1 MRLTHPAPPSPRT
14 QSRNRVRGGDINCAI
29 GVVDRCGRGVTMRA
43 ELFERVRELRDGRMP
58 FVVATVVRVA
68 KPASAHPGDSA
79 IVLPDGTIE
88 GFVGGM
94 CSESTVRTQGLR
106 QLASGRSVLL
116 HITPPPEAGITDAGP
131 GPAELGMPIVGA
143 VPAHPD
149 TEDEVTVG
157 NPCLSGGA
165 LDIFLEVM
173 RPSALVH
180 VYGDT
185 PVARALAAVG
195 SAAGADVRP
204 TTNAG
209 DLIAP
214 DATAVVVASQGGD
227 EHRVLTAALRAGIP
241 YIGLV
246 ASRRRGAA
254 VLDGLG
260 LDAEER
266 ARVHTPAGLDIG
278 AQSPGEV
285 ALSIL
290 AEIVAVTAAAG
301 PFEITARSGEGG
313 AAGSRAPEEAIDP
326 VCGMTVA
333 ITESAIHV
341 ETQEGKVYF
350 CCPSCRDAFA
360 ADPERY
366 TRTL

>member
-1 MRLTHPAPPSPRT
+1 MKF
-14 QSRNRVRGGDINCAI
+14 
-29 GVVDRCGRGVTMRA
+29 
-43 ELFERVRELRDGRMP
+43 ELIERVQELRAGRTP

-79 IVLPDGTIE
+79 IVLPDGSIE
-88 GFVGGM
+88 GFIGGM

-116 HITPPPEAGITDAGP
+116 HITPQASDADAGP
-131 GPAELGMPIVGA
+131 GSAELGMPGLA
-143 VPAHPD
+143 GPGQAED
-149 TEDEVTVG
+149 TESEVTVG

-173 RPSALVH
+173 RPPALVY

-195 SAAGADVRP
+195 SAAGADVQVA
-204 TTNAG
+204 TDAG
-209 DLIAP
+209 VAIPA
-214 DATAVVVASQGGD
+214 DATAVLVASQGGD
-227 EHRVLTAALRAGIP
+227 EHRVLTSALRAGVP

-246 ASRRRGAA
+246 ASRKRGAA
-254 VLDGLG
+254 VIEALG
-260 LDAEER
+260 LDAEQR

-285 ALSIL
+285 AVS
-290 AEIVAVTAAAG
+290 IVAEVIAMGAGTG
-301 PFEITARSGEGG
+301 PFEITARSSGDGP
-313 AAGSRAPEEAIDP
+313 AASHGPEEAIDP

-333 ITESAIHV
+333 VTESAIYV
-341 ETQEGKVYF
+341 ETQEGRVYF
-350 CCPSCRDAFA
+350 CCPSCRDTFA
-360 ADPERY
+360 ADPGRY

>member
-1 MRLTHPAPPSPRT
+1 
-14 QSRNRVRGGDINCAI
+14 VRID
-29 GVVDRCGRGVTMRA
+29 
-43 ELFERVRELRDGRMP
+43 LLERVSELRARRMP

-79 IVLPDGTIE
+79 IVLPDGTLE

-116 HITPPPEAGITDAGP
+116 HITPSGNAGP
-131 GPAELGMPIVGA
+131 APADGDA
-143 VPAHPD
+143 AHL
-149 TEDEVTVG
+149 ESEVTVG
-157 NPCLSGGA
+157 NPCLSGGS
-165 LDIFLEVM
+165 LDVFLEVM
-173 RPSALVH
+173 RPPALIH

-185 PVARALAAVG
+185 PVACALADVG
-195 SAAGADVRP
+195 HAAGADVRP
-204 TTNAG
+204 TTDAG
-209 DLIAP
+209 SP
-214 DATAVVVASQGGD
+214 MPEDATAVVVASQGGD
-227 EHRVLTAALRAGIP
+227 EHRVLQAALDAGVP

-260 LDAEER
+260 LDGEQR

-278 AQSPGEV
+278 AQAPGEV
-285 ALSIL
+285 AVSIV
-290 AEIVAVTAAAG
+290 AEIIALAARAG
-301 PFEITARSGEGG
+301 TPRT
-313 AAGSRAPEEAIDP
+313 RATRQPRHDYAEATDP

-333 ITESAIHV
+333 VTDAAIRLRAQDGV
-341 ETQEGKVYF
+341 VYF
-350 CCPSCRDAFA
+350 CCPNCRDAFA
-360 ADPERY
+360 ADPGRY

>member
-1 MRLTHPAPPSPRT
+1 MR
-14 QSRNRVRGGDINCAI
+14 
-29 GVVDRCGRGVTMRA
+29 VD
-43 ELFERVRELRDGRMP
+43 LLERVGELRARRTP
-58 FVVATVVRVA
+58 FVVATVVRVV
-68 KPASAHPGDSA
+68 KPASAKPGDSA

-106 QLASGRSVLL
+106 QLASGRSALL
-116 HITPPPEAGITDAGP
+116 HITPPQAGHGDAAG
-131 GPAELGMPIVGA
+131 EV
-143 VPAHPD
+143 
-149 TEDEVTVG
+149 TENEVTVG

-173 RPSALVH
+173 RPPALIH

-195 SAAGADVRP
+195 GAAGMDVRP
-204 TTNAG
+204 TA
-209 DLIAP
+209 DASVP
-214 DATAVVVASQGGD
+214 VPADATAVVVASQGGD
-227 EHRVLTAALRAGIP
+227 EHRVLTAALRAEVP

-254 VLDGLG
+254 VLDALG
-260 LDAEER
+260 LDAGQR

-285 ALSIL
+285 AVSIM
-290 AEIVAVTAAAG
+290 AEIIAVGAATGPFGIGGTGPGSGPAAARE
-301 PFEITARSGEGG
+301 PAE
-313 AAGSRAPEEAIDP
+313 AADP

-333 ITESAIHV
+333 ITESAIRLQ
-341 ETQEGKVYF
+341 TQQGMVYF
-350 CCPSCRDAFA
+350 CCPGCRDAFA
-360 ADPERY
+360 ADPGRY

>member
-1 MRLTHPAPPSPRT
+1 MKF
-14 QSRNRVRGGDINCAI
+14 
-29 GVVDRCGRGVTMRA
+29 
-43 ELFERVRELRDGRMP
+43 ELIERVRELRDGRTP

-116 HITPPPEAGITDAGP
+116 HITPPSEAGLADAGP
-131 GPAELGMPIVGA
+131 GLADLGMPG
-143 VPAHPD
+143 PAGSGEAGD
-149 TEDEVTVG
+149 TENEVTVG

-173 RPSALVH
+173 RPPALVH

-185 PVARALAAVG
+185 PVARALATVG
-195 SAAGADVRP
+195 SAAGTDVR
-204 TTNAG
+204 TTTDAG
-209 DLIAP
+209 AAIP
-214 DATAVVVASQGGD
+214 QDATAVVVASQGGD
-227 EHRVLTAALRAGIP
+227 EHRVLTAALRAGVP

-266 ARVHTPAGLDIG
+266 ARVQTPAGLDIG

-285 ALSIL
+285 AVSIV
-290 AEIVAVTAAAG
+290 AEIIAIASAKG
-301 PFEITARSGEGG
+301 PFGITARDSEGG
-313 AAGSRAPEEAIDP
+313 AAGSHAPEEAIDP

-333 ITESAIHV
+333 VTESAIYA
-341 ETQEGKVYF
+341 ETQESRVYF

-366 TRTL
+366 TRTM

>member
-1 MRLTHPAPPSPRT
+1 MRIDL
-14 QSRNRVRGGDINCAI
+14 
-29 GVVDRCGRGVTMRA
+29 
-43 ELFERVRELRDGRMP
+43 LERVSELRARRTP

-68 KPASAHPGDSA
+68 KPASAKPGDSA
-79 IVLPDGTIE
+79 IVLPDGTLE

-116 HITPPPEAGITDAGP
+116 HITPPAYGGVVQAGP
-131 GPAELGMPIVGA
+131 GPAELVRPGQAP
-143 VPAHPD
+143 VPAHD
-149 TEDEVTVG
+149 DAESEVTVG

-173 RPSALVH
+173 RPPALVH

-185 PVARALAAVG
+185 PVACALADVG
-195 SAAGADVRP
+195 HAAGADVRP
-204 TTNAG
+204 TTDAG
-209 DLIAP
+209 APIPP
-214 DATAVVVASQGGD
+214 DATAAVIASQGGD
-227 EHRVLTAALRAGIP
+227 EHRVLTAALRAGVP

-254 VLDGLG
+254 VLDALG
-260 LDAEER
+260 LDATER

-285 ALSIL
+285 AVSIM
-290 AEIVAVTAAAG
+290 AEIIAVSRTTAAFG
-301 PFEITARSGEGG
+301 ISETG
-313 AAGSRAPEEAIDP
+313 AGSGPEASRGPAESTDP

-333 ITESAIHV
+333 ITESAIQL

-350 CCPSCRDAFA
+350 CCPGCRDAFA
-360 ADPERY
+360 ADPGRY

>member
-1 MRLTHPAPPSPRT
+1 
-14 QSRNRVRGGDINCAI
+14 
-29 GVVDRCGRGVTMRA
+29 
-43 ELFERVRELRDGRMP
+43 
-58 FVVATVVRVA
+58 
-68 KPASAHPGDSA
+68 
-79 IVLPDGTIE
+79 
-88 GFVGGM
+88 
-94 CSESTVRTQGLR
+94 
-106 QLASGRSVLL
+106 
-116 HITPPPEAGITDAGP
+116 
-131 GPAELGMPIVGA
+131 
-143 VPAHPD
+143 
-149 TEDEVTVG
+149 
-157 NPCLSGGA
+157 LSGGA

-173 RPSALVH
+173 RPPALVH

-195 SAAGADVRP
+195 GAAGADIQ
-204 TTNAG
+204 TTADAG
-209 DLIAP
+209 AAIPP

-227 EHRVLTAALRAGIP
+227 EHRVLTMALRAGVP

-260 LDAEER
+260 LDAEQR

-285 ALSIL
+285 AVSIM
-290 AEIVAVTAAAG
+290 AEIIGAVAG
-301 PFEITARSGEGG
+301 PFGITARDSGGG
-313 AAGSRAPEEAIDP
+313 AAGSHAPEEAIDP

-333 ITESAIHV
+333 VTQSAIYV
-341 ETQEGKVYF
+341 ETQEGRVYF

-360 ADPERY
+360 ADPGRY

>member
-1 MRLTHPAPPSPRT
+1 MRF
-14 QSRNRVRGGDINCAI
+14 
-29 GVVDRCGRGVTMRA
+29 
-43 ELFERVRELRDGRMP
+43 ELIERVRELRAGRTP

-79 IVLPDGTIE
+79 IVLPDGSIE

-106 QLASGRSVLL
+106 QLATGRSVLL
-116 HITPPPEAGITDAGP
+116 HITPPSEAGLADAGP
-131 GPAELGMPIVGA
+131 GLADLGMPG
-143 VPAHPD
+143 PAGSGEAGD
-149 TEDEVTVG
+149 TENEVTVG

-173 RPSALVH
+173 RPPALVH

-185 PVARALAAVG
+185 PVARALATVG
-195 SAAGADVRP
+195 SAAGTDVR
-204 TTNAG
+204 TTTDAG
-209 DLIAP
+209 AAIP
-214 DATAVVVASQGGD
+214 QDATAVVVASQGGD
-227 EHRVLTAALRAGIP
+227 EHRVLTAALRAGVP

-266 ARVHTPAGLDIG
+266 ARVQTPAGLDIG

-285 ALSIL
+285 AVSIV
-290 AEIVAVTAAAG
+290 AEIIAIASAKG
-301 PFEITARSGEGG
+301 PLGITARDSEGG
-313 AAGSRAPEEAIDP
+313 AAGSHAPEEAIDP

-333 ITESAIHV
+333 VTESAIYA
-341 ETQEGKVYF
+341 ETQEGRVYF

-366 TRTL
+366 TRTM

>member
-1 MRLTHPAPPSPRT
+1 MKF
-14 QSRNRVRGGDINCAI
+14 
-29 GVVDRCGRGVTMRA
+29 
-43 ELFERVRELRDGRMP
+43 ELIERVRELRDGRTP

-116 HITPPPEAGITDAGP
+116 HITPPAQESVAHDGP
-131 GPAELGMPIVGA
+131 GPGELGMPGLA
-143 VPAHPD
+143 VPGWAED
-149 TEDEVTVG
+149 TENEVTVG

-173 RPSALVH
+173 RPPALVH

-195 SAAGADVRP
+195 GAAGADVRP
-204 TTNAG
+204 TTNAAEA
-209 DLIAP
+209 IPP

-227 EHRVLTAALRAGIP
+227 EHRVLTAALRAGAP

-254 VLDGLG
+254 VLDALG
-260 LDAEER
+260 LDAGER

-285 ALSIL
+285 AVSIM
-290 AEIVAVTAAAG
+290 AEIIGVGAVTG
-301 PFEITARSGEGG
+301 PFGITARDSGDG
-313 AAGSRAPEEAIDP
+313 AAGSHAPEEAIDP

-333 ITESAIHV
+333 VTESALHV
-341 ETQEGKVYF
+341 ETQEGRVYF
-350 CCPSCRDAFA
+350 CCPNCRDAFA
-360 ADPERY
+360 ADPGRY

>member
-1 MRLTHPAPPSPRT
+1 
-14 QSRNRVRGGDINCAI
+14 
-29 GVVDRCGRGVTMRA
+29 MRA
-43 ELFERVRELRDGRMP
+43 ELFERVRELRDGRTP

-116 HITPPPEAGITDAGP
+116 HITPPSEAGVPDGGPGLAGLGMP
-131 GPAELGMPIVGA
+131 GPAGSGEA
-143 VPAHPD
+143 AD
-149 TEDEVTVG
+149 TENEVTVG

-173 RPSALVH
+173 RPPALVH

-185 PVARALAAVG
+185 PVARALATVG
-195 SAAGADVRP
+195 SAAGTDVR
-204 TTNAG
+204 TTTDAG
-209 DLIAP
+209 AAIP
-214 DATAVVVASQGGD
+214 QDATAVVVASQGGD
-227 EHRVLTAALRAGIP
+227 EHRVITAALHAGVP

-266 ARVHTPAGLDIG
+266 ARVQTPAGLDIG

-285 ALSIL
+285 AVSIV
-290 AEIVAVTAAAG
+290 AEIIAIASAKG
-301 PFEITARSGEGG
+301 PFMITARGSEGR
-313 AAGSRAPEEAIDP
+313 AAGSGAPEEAIDP

-333 ITESAIHV
+333 VTESAIYV
-341 ETQEGKVYF
+341 ETQEGRVHF

-360 ADPERY
+360 ADPGRY
-366 TRTL
+366 TRTM

>member
-1 MRLTHPAPPSPRT
+1 MRF
-14 QSRNRVRGGDINCAI
+14 
-29 GVVDRCGRGVTMRA
+29 
-43 ELFERVRELRDGRMP
+43 ELIERVQELRAGRTP

-79 IVLPDGTIE
+79 IVLPDGSIE
-88 GFVGGM
+88 GFIGGM

-106 QLASGRSVLL
+106 QLASGKSVLL
-116 HITPPPEAGITDAGP
+116 HITPPPQASVEHAGP
-131 GPAELGMPIVGA
+131 GLTELGMPDPGQA
-143 VPAHPD
+143 AE
-149 TEDEVTVG
+149 TESEVTVG

-173 RPSALVH
+173 RPPALVY

-195 SAAGADVRP
+195 AAAGAEVRP
-204 TTNAG
+204 TTDAG
-209 DLIAP
+209 AP
-214 DATAVVVASQGGD
+214 IPADTTAVVVASQGGD
-227 EHRVLTAALRAGIP
+227 EHRVLTAAVRAGVP
-241 YIGLV
+241 YVGLV

-254 VLDGLG
+254 VLDALG
-260 LDAEER
+260 LDASER
-266 ARVHTPAGLDIG
+266 ARIHTPAGLDIG

-285 ALSIL
+285 AVSIV
-290 AEIVAVTAAAG
+290 AEIIGIASATR
-301 PFEITARSGEGG
+301 PFGITARDSEDG
-313 AAGSRAPEEAIDP
+313 AAGSRAPEEATDP

-333 ITESAIHV
+333 ITESAIYV
-341 ETQEGKVYF
+341 ETQEGRVYF
-350 CCPSCRDAFA
+350 CCPSCRDTFA

>member
-1 MRLTHPAPPSPRT
+1 
-14 QSRNRVRGGDINCAI
+14 
-29 GVVDRCGRGVTMRA
+29 MRA
-43 ELFERVRELRDGRMP
+43 ELFERVRQLRDGRTP

-116 HITPPPEAGITDAGP
+116 HITPPSEAGLADAGP
-131 GPAELGMPIVGA
+131 GLADLGMPG
-143 VPAHPD
+143 PAGSGEAAD
-149 TEDEVTVG
+149 TENEVTVG

-173 RPSALVH
+173 RPPALVH

-185 PVARALAAVG
+185 PVARALATVG
-195 SAAGADVRP
+195 SAVGTDVRTTTDAGAAIP
-204 TTNAG
+204 Q
-209 DLIAP
+209 

-227 EHRVLTAALRAGIP
+227 EHRVLTAALRAGVP

-266 ARVHTPAGLDIG
+266 ARVQTPAGLDIG

-285 ALSIL
+285 AVSIV
-290 AEIVAVTAAAG
+290 AEIIAIASAKG
-301 PFEITARSGEGG
+301 PFGITARDSEGG
-313 AAGSRAPEEAIDP
+313 AAGSHAPEEAIDQ

-333 ITESAIHV
+333 VTESAIYA
-341 ETQEGKVYF
+341 ETQEGRVYF

-366 TRTL
+366 TRTM

>member
-1 MRLTHPAPPSPRT
+1 MKF
-14 QSRNRVRGGDINCAI
+14 
-29 GVVDRCGRGVTMRA
+29 
-43 ELFERVRELRDGRMP
+43 ELIERVQELRAGRTP

-79 IVLPDGTIE
+79 IVLPDGSIE
-88 GFVGGM
+88 GFIGGM

-116 HITPPPEAGITDAGP
+116 HITPPPQASVEHAGP
-131 GPAELGMPIVGA
+131 GSAELGMPGLA
-143 VPAHPD
+143 GPGQAA
-149 TEDEVTVG
+149 ESESEVTVG

-195 SAAGADVRP
+195 GAAGADIQ
-204 TTNAG
+204 TTADAG
-209 DLIAP
+209 AAIPP

-227 EHRVLTAALRAGIP
+227 EHRVLTMALRAGVP

-260 LDAEER
+260 LDAGER

-285 ALSIL
+285 AVSIV
-290 AEIVAVTAAAG
+290 AEIIAVGAVTG
-301 PFEITARSGEGG
+301 PFEITARSGGDG
-313 AAGSRAPEEAIDP
+313 PAVLRAPEEATDP

-333 ITESAIHV
+333 VTESAIYV
-341 ETQEGKVYF
+341 ETQEGRVYF
-350 CCPSCRDAFA
+350 CCPNCRDTFA
-360 ADPERY
+360 ADPGRY

>member
-1 MRLTHPAPPSPRT
+1 MKF
-14 QSRNRVRGGDINCAI
+14 
-29 GVVDRCGRGVTMRA
+29 
-43 ELFERVRELRDGRMP
+43 ELIERVQELRAGRTP

-116 HITPPPEAGITDAGP
+116 HITPPAQASAASAGP
-131 GPAELGMPIVGA
+131 GPAELGMPGSGA
-143 VPAHPD
+143 VPAHED
-149 TEDEVTVG
+149 TESEVTVG

-173 RPSALVH
+173 RPPALVH

-185 PVARALAAVG
+185 PVARALTAVG
-195 SAAGADVRP
+195 GAAGADIQ
-204 TTNAG
+204 TTADAG
-209 DLIAP
+209 AAIPP

-227 EHRVLTAALRAGIP
+227 EHRVLTTALRAGVP

-254 VLDGLG
+254 VLDALG
-260 LDAEER
+260 LDAGER

-285 ALSIL
+285 AISIM
-290 AEIVAVTAAAG
+290 AEVIALGAVTG
-301 PFEITARSGEGG
+301 PFRITARSSGDGP
-313 AAGSRAPEEAIDP
+313 AASRKAEEATDP

-333 ITESAIHV
+333 VTESAIYV
-341 ETQEGKVYF
+341 ETQEGRVYF

-360 ADPERY
+360 ADPGRY

>member
-1 MRLTHPAPPSPRT
+1 MRF
-14 QSRNRVRGGDINCAI
+14 
-29 GVVDRCGRGVTMRA
+29 
-43 ELFERVRELRDGRMP
+43 ELIERVRELRAGRTP

-106 QLASGRSVLL
+106 QLASGKSVLL
-116 HITPPPEAGITDAGP
+116 HITPPPQASVEHAGP
-131 GPAELGMPIVGA
+131 GLAELGMPGSGNA
-143 VPAHPD
+143 AE
-149 TEDEVTVG
+149 TESEVTVG

-209 DLIAP
+209 DAIAP

-254 VLDGLG
+254 VLGGLG
-260 LDAEER
+260 LDADER

-290 AEIVAVTAAAG
+290 AEIVAVTAAAR

-333 ITESAIHV
+333 VTESAIHV

>member
-1 MRLTHPAPPSPRT
+1 
-14 QSRNRVRGGDINCAI
+14 
-29 GVVDRCGRGVTMRA
+29 MRA
-43 ELFERVRELRDGRMP
+43 ELFERVRELRDGRTP

-79 IVLPDGTIE
+79 IVLPDGSIE

-94 CSESTVRTQGLR
+94 CSEATVRTQGLR

-116 HITPPPEAGITDAGP
+116 HITPPSEAGLADAGP
-131 GPAELGMPIVGA
+131 GLADLGMPG
-143 VPAHPD
+143 PAGSGEAAD
-149 TEDEVTVG
+149 MENEVTVG

-173 RPSALVH
+173 RPPALVH

-195 SAAGADVRP
+195 GAAGADVRP
-204 TTNAG
+204 TTNAAEA
-209 DLIAP
+209 IPP

-227 EHRVLTAALRAGIP
+227 EHRVLTAALRAGAP

-254 VLDGLG
+254 VLDALG
-260 LDAEER
+260 LDAGER

-285 ALSIL
+285 ALSIM
-290 AEIVAVTAAAG
+290 AEIVSVTATTG
-301 PFEITARSGEGG
+301 PFGITARSSGDGP
-313 AAGSRAPEEAIDP
+313 AASRGPEEATDP

-333 ITESAIHV
+333 VTESAIYV
-341 ETQEGKVYF
+341 EAQQGRVYF
-350 CCPSCRDAFA
+350 CCQSCRDAFA
-360 ADPERY
+360 ADPGRY

>member
-1 MRLTHPAPPSPRT
+1 MRIDL
-14 QSRNRVRGGDINCAI
+14 
-29 GVVDRCGRGVTMRA
+29 
-43 ELFERVRELRDGRMP
+43 LERVSELRARRTP

-79 IVLPDGTIE
+79 IVLPDGTLE

-116 HITPPPEAGITDAGP
+116 HITPPGIGVAPGSVDAGL
-131 GPAELGMPIVGA
+131 EDN
-143 VPAHPD
+143 AHL
-149 TEDEVTVG
+149 ESEVTVG

-173 RPSALVH
+173 RPPALVH

-185 PVARALAAVG
+185 PVAWALADVG
-195 SAAGADVRP
+195 HAAGADVRP
-204 TTNAG
+204 TTDAG
-209 DLIAP
+209 AP
-214 DATAVVVASQGGD
+214 VPADATAVVVASQGGD
-227 EHRVLTAALRAGIP
+227 EHRVLKAALEAGVP

-254 VLDGLG
+254 VLEALG
-260 LDAEER
+260 LAGVER
-266 ARVHTPAGLDIG
+266 DRVHTPAGLDIG

-285 ALSIL
+285 AVSIV
-290 AEIVAVTAAAG
+290 AEIIALAAKVQTSQTRAVHQ
-301 PFEITARSGEGG
+301 PRQ
-313 AAGSRAPEEAIDP
+313 APAEATDP
-326 VCGMTVA
+326 VCGMAVA
-333 ITESAIHV
+333 VTDAAIRL
-341 ETQEGKVYF
+341 ETQEGPVYF
-350 CCPSCRDAFA
+350 CCPNCRDAFA

>member
-1 MRLTHPAPPSPRT
+1 MKFEM
-14 QSRNRVRGGDINCAI
+14 I
-29 GVVDRCGRGVTMRA
+29 
-43 ELFERVRELRDGRMP
+43 ERVRELRDGRTP

-79 IVLPDGTIE
+79 IVLPDGSIE
-88 GFVGGM
+88 GFIGGM

-116 HITPPPEAGITDAGP
+116 HITPPPQASVEHTGP
-131 GPAELGMPIVGA
+131 GSAELGMPGLA
-143 VPAHPD
+143 GPGQD
-149 TEDEVTVG
+149 TETENEVTVG

-209 DLIAP
+209 DAIAP

-333 ITESAIHV
+333 VTESAIHV

>member
-1 MRLTHPAPPSPRT
+1 MRF
-14 QSRNRVRGGDINCAI
+14 
-29 GVVDRCGRGVTMRA
+29 
-43 ELFERVRELRDGRMP
+43 ELIERVRELRAGRTP

-106 QLASGRSVLL
+106 QLASGKSVLL
-116 HITPPPEAGITDAGP
+116 HITPPPQASVEHAGP
-131 GPAELGMPIVGA
+131 GLAELGMPGSGNA
-143 VPAHPD
+143 AE
-149 TEDEVTVG
+149 TESEVTVG

-173 RPSALVH
+173 RPPALVH

-185 PVARALAAVG
+185 PVARALEAVG
-195 SAAGADVRP
+195 AAAGAEVRP
-204 TTNAG
+204 TTDAG
-209 DLIAP
+209 AP
-214 DATAVVVASQGGD
+214 ILADATAVVVASQGGD
-227 EHRVLTAALRAGIP
+227 EHRVLTAALRAGVP

-260 LDAEER
+260 LDAEQR

-285 ALSIL
+285 AVSIV
-290 AEIVAVTAAAG
+290 AEIIAIASASRPLA
-301 PFEITARSGEGG
+301 ITARDGEGR
-313 AAGSRAPEEAIDP
+313 AAGSGAPEEAIDP

-333 ITESAIHV
+333 VTESAIYV
-341 ETQEGKVYF
+341 ETQEGRVHF

-360 ADPERY
+360 ADPGRY
-366 TRTL
+366 TRTM